1 MRKIFLLIP
10 VLLISLVTKA
20 VSPGTKALYNAYNSA
35 DAGSTIVLEA
45 GTYEETERI
54 QFTKSMTIMAAD
66 GAEVIVKTYKDNPLT
81 LGAEVKFIGIKF
93 DGSEMGTREYFIRAY
108 DATAGNELHFEN
120 CELYNFPTTTYLIN
134 AASDSRTLDSVI
146 ITNCYFHNNG
156 NDAIYMGTG
165 TAAAVCKGVIVKNST
180 FANSSA
186 SHSIIEV
193 RNQGELADDVEL
205 TVDHCTFYNNTFG
218 DGDYA
223 NIRAYKLEK
232 SHITNCIFAHPTAYA
247 KYAAYSYGGT
257 LTNCLSYNLESG
269 YRNWTPCPT
278 LTDNVTADPLFNDI
292 ANNRYTYAGD
302 YTTMS
307 ISPARGAATD
317 GSDLGDPRW
326 YSAEVLPS
334 TDFATPYA
342 FIGAKAV
349 VSNNMELDGSNYI
362 ASTASGGTAY
372 WKIHAERACLVQ
384 VTLNLLADYGG
395 VGHNYQV
402 EIFDA
407 DNNTLGALNEG
418 GWHSDGDDK
427 VLSGNIQIP
436 EEGNY
441 KIVLTNNES
450 GSTTTI
456 KGITLSYLGGAIQNI
471 PCTML
476 PVDALRSSRAYID
489 VNDEF
494 RFTNDDEDGHVT
506 EEWAKWRMHAAK
518 GGYYKFATSVNS
530 DNGHSYIVTVYNADE
545 TVEKGSVTQP
555 GTDIW
560 GAPKTFS
567 TDNIFLEEGDYIIK
581 VQNTTTNS
589 HGRIVNIVATYAGG
603 AVIDIPAAL
612 PLGDAILSE
621 YARLNQTGTV
631 DTLCFAREG
640 HESDAAD
647 ATYSVDG
654 SQFVKWNIN
663 VAKAGKYI
671 FTANTYCKQGHN
683 YRIMVLNEDENST
696 IYTTQEAADDTY
708 SWASQ
713 GSDLL
718 VSTDPIDLAAGN
730 YVLKMQAKAY
740 GRVMS
745 VVATYAGGAVIDI
758 PATLPLEDAIFS
770 EYARLDQTGTVD
782 TLCFAREGHESD
794 AADAT
799 YSVDGSQFVKWN
811 INVAK
816 AGKYI
821 FTANTYCKQ
830 GHNYRIMVLNEDE
843 SSTIYTKQEAAS
855 DTYSWANE
863 GADLLVSTD
872 PVDLAA
878 GNYVL
883 KIQAKKYGRVMSVVA
898 EYLGGAVTELPGQLL
913 GEDAVLEATK
923 LYRESN
929 GDIHYN
935 DNGTP
940 TNEYVWWNVH
950 AAAAGELI
958 VTLNLDPDN
967 GSGHN
972 YRVELYDG
980 STLQGYTE
988 QGADSWKKGDNELTD
1003 HLSIPAAGD
1012 YTIRLINQ
1020 TANSSNI
1027 IKAITFTAAPVL
1039 SNVTIDDNATDNSA
1053 WVANVGGAAV
1063 NVELTRTF
1071 VGGMYNTIS
1080 LPFAVSSEK
1089 VVAAFGAG
1097 VELMEMTDATLDGTV
1112 LDFVF
1117 TPTTSIYQGTP
1128 YLIKPTA
1135 DVANPQFN
1143 GVEFV
1148 LDNAAGSASGGTN
1161 ADFIGTFVKTT
1172 ILADV
1177 NNLYLQSGNV
1187 LKFSDNDVTIKG
1199 TRAYFHV
1206 DVPSG
1211 ILPVVRPRIVMNG
1224 QVITDIELINGEPV
1238 VNGKFIENG
1247 QLIIIRDGVRYNALG
1262 VRVK

>member
-10 VLLISLVTKA
+10 VLLISLGTKA
-20 VSPGTKALYNAYNSA
+20 VSPGTQTLRSAYNSA
-35 DAGSTIVLEA
+35 AAGSTLVLEA

-193 RNQGELADDVEL
+193 RNQGTLADDVEL

-232 SHITNCIFAHPTAYA
+232 SYITNCIFAHPTEYA

-257 LTNCLSYNLESG
+257 LTNCLSNNLTSI
-269 YRNWTPCPT
+269 YRNWAPCAT
-278 LTDNVTADPLFNDI
+278 LTDNITGDPLFNDI
-292 ANNRYTYAGD
+292 ANNRYTFAGD

-372 WKIHAERACLVQ
+372 WKIHAERACVVQ

-427 VLSGNIQIP
+427 VLSGSIQIP

-506 EEWAKWRMHAAK
+506 EEWAKWKIHATK

-530 DNGHSYIVTVYNADE
+530 ENGHSYLVTVYNADE
-545 TVEKGSVTQP
+545 TVEKGSVSQP

-560 GAPKTFS
+560 GTPKTFS

-589 HGRIVNIVATYAGG
+589 HGRIVNIVATYEGG
-603 AVIDIPAAL
+603 SL
-612 PLGDAILSE
+612 
-621 YARLNQTGTV
+621 
-631 DTLCFAREG
+631 
-640 HESDAAD
+640 
-647 ATYSVDG
+647 
-654 SQFVKWNIN
+654 
-663 VAKAGKYI
+663 
-671 FTANTYCKQGHN
+671 
-683 YRIMVLNEDENST
+683 
-696 IYTTQEAADDTY
+696 
-708 SWASQ
+708 
-713 GSDLL
+713 
-718 VSTDPIDLAAGN
+718 
-730 YVLKMQAKAY
+730 
-740 GRVMS
+740 
-745 VVATYAGGAVIDI
+745 IDI
-758 PATLPLEDAIFS
+758 PATLLPIDAMHSSRAYVDVNDEFRFTNDDEDGHVTEEWAKWKIHATKGGYYKFATSVNSENGHSYLVTVYNADETVEKGSVSQPGTDIWGTPKTFSTDNIFLE
-770 EYARLDQTGTVD
+770 
-782 TLCFAREGHESD
+782 EGDYIIKVQNTTTNSHGRIVNIV
-794 AADAT
+794 AT
-799 YSVDGSQFVKWN
+799 Y
-811 INVAK
+811 
-816 AGKYI
+816 
-821 FTANTYCKQ
+821 
-830 GHNYRIMVLNEDE
+830 E
-843 SSTIYTKQEAAS
+843 
-855 DTYSWANE
+855 
-863 GADLLVSTD
+863 
-872 PVDLAA
+872 
-878 GNYVL
+878 
-883 KIQAKKYGRVMSVVA
+883 
-898 EYLGGAVTELPGQLL
+898 GGAVTELPGQLL

-929 GDIHYN
+929 GDIHYD

-940 TNEYVWWNVH
+940 TNEYVWWNIH

-988 QGADSWKKGDNELTD
+988 QGANDWHKGNIELND

-1027 IKAITFTAAPVL
+1027 IKAITFTIAPVL
-1039 SNVTIDDNATDNSA
+1039 SNVTIDEMATDNSA

-1080 LPFAVSSEK
+1080 LPFAVTSEK

-1097 VELMEMTDATLDGTV
+1097 VELMYMTSATLDGTV
-1112 LDFVF
+1112 LDLEFA
-1117 TPTTSIYQGTP
+1117 PTTSIWQGTP
-1128 YLIKPTA
+1128 YLIKPA
-1135 DVANPQFN
+1135 ANVVNPQFT
-1143 GVEFV
+1143 GVEFTV
-1148 LDNAAGSASGGTN
+1148 SDATTAATGGTN

-1187 LKFSDNDVTIKG
+1187 LKFSENDVTIKG

-1224 QVITDIELINGEPV
+1224 QVLTDIELINGEPA

-1247 QLIIIRDGVRYNALG
+1247 QLFIIRDGVRYNALG